1 MPNDARTKL
10 RGMGGI
16 MASSPELMQAAQ
28 GYQPGGMVAPKV
40 PLVDS
45 VTVPGTGAPVVG
57 LGRVPPMMPQGP
69 RPEGLPSML
78 PERPVQRFVA
88 GMQPDPY
95 APTPGSYLLD
105 EPDQTVDSLLEG
117 SGAET
122 FTVPETVPSTQR
134 GPQDIMLLPE
144 VIVGSVPYR
153 VDVETGGVFRN
164 DGTPVRGAEAEAA
177 LRQAPEALYTAERAS
192 SSAAERRARKKLE
205 ANQERLKELDEE
217 KIGGVAPSS
226 EAAEEEAALKE
237 ETRALS
243 DELGSF
249 ASAEDTVMA
258 QEVAPSLTPEQMAEE
273 GRKALEGL
281 VPPKSEDPEEAD
293 KTAREAMDTLL
304 RNRAGGDGGDGG
316 DGGNGGDDGGEPTP
330 LSYDD
335 YYAKAENIV
344 SKAFPDL
351 DKGSVGIKMMDLV
364 LMGLAI
370 ASGTSPNALINFA
383 QGAMM
388 GVQGVAKR
396 QQQERERRQQQRTAA
411 TELAIDMQSAASEAE
426 REAAA
431 SRLDFERDVILEG
444 MKARGGSGKS
454 GYENVPR
461 VAEQAVVVEDQI
473 LKGVSDGSIAVPE
486 QYRDNQQAFITNEK
500 NKRVLEYIDTLGLEG
515 QIDDPRTRAQ
525 LGQQFMYRD
534 VDPDD
539 VEAGRF
545 PVVRSAR
552 ELSFILP
559 GQDYLRYNPSTG
571 KYTRET
577 KPVSE

>member
-1 MPNDARTKL
+1 
-10 RGMGGI
+10 
-16 MASSPELMQAAQ
+16 
-28 GYQPGGMVAPKV
+28 
-40 PLVDS
+40 
-45 VTVPGTGAPVVG
+45 
-57 LGRVPPMMPQGP
+57 
-69 RPEGLPSML
+69 
-78 PERPVQRFVA
+78 
-88 GMQPDPY
+88 
-95 APTPGSYLLD
+95 
-105 EPDQTVDSLLEG
+105 
-117 SGAET
+117 
-122 FTVPETVPSTQR
+122 
-134 GPQDIMLLPE
+134 
-144 VIVGSVPYR
+144 
-153 VDVETGGVFRN
+153 
-164 DGTPVRGAEAEAA
+164 
-177 LRQAPEALYTAERAS
+177 
-192 SSAAERRARKKLE
+192 
-205 ANQERLKELDEE
+205 
-217 KIGGVAPSS
+217 
-226 EAAEEEAALKE
+226 
-237 ETRALS
+237 
-243 DELGSF
+243 
-249 ASAEDTVMA
+249 
-258 QEVAPSLTPEQMAEE
+258 
-273 GRKALEGL
+273 
-281 VPPKSEDPEEAD
+281 
-293 KTAREAMDTLL
+293 
-304 RNRAGGDGGDGG
+304 
-316 DGGNGGDDGGEPTP
+316 
-330 LSYDD
+330 
-335 YYAKAENIV
+335 
-344 SKAFPDL
+344 
-351 DKGSVGIKMMDLV
+351 
-364 LMGLAI
+364 
-370 ASGTSPNALINFA
+370 
-383 QGAMM
+383 
-388 GVQGVAKR
+388 VAKR